1 MSDVCASPETR
12 RPNDTPMKQSISRST
27 AHRRRAANRAMLA
40 LLAAAALVP
49 LASCGELDRFSPS
62 DDYVGPYRNLAPLPA
77 DWQARRL
84 PSGALSIGH
93 APRAATQP
101 ADGAATQLAP
111 TSQPAADAIRIS
123 VKQAILTSLENNPEL
138 VIQRYNPPIQ
148 RTVEQQERAA
158 FDPTVT
164 GGLTGSADRA
174 NRQRQATG
182 GRTTSG
188 QGIDANAG
196 VTQFLPTGTTIDV
209 GGSTS
214 VVNTPGFSDSD
225 VATRLGVTATQ
236 ALLRGAGVETNLARL
251 REARIDVLTSR
262 YELRGFAESL
272 LETVEN
278 TYWDYALG
286 QQRIEIFKKSLAL
299 AEQQL
304 DEARELIHVGK
315 LAEIELAGA
324 EAEVALRK
332 EDLINARSTLAKTKL
347 ALLRLISPK
356 TPDMWT
362 RSVALEDAPFIPQGE
377 LDPVQAH
384 VDVAMQMRP
393 DLNQARLRVKKGD
406 LEVVRTKNGLLP
418 KLDLFITLGKTGYAD
433 SFHRSAGDIFRDS
446 YDAQAGVR
454 FEIPV
459 ENRDAEAVNLR
470 ARLTRDQLVASVD
483 NLAQL
488 VEVDVRTAH
497 IEVMRTREQITATA
511 ATRRL
516 QEAKLKAETEKFRVG
531 KSTTLL
537 VAQAQRD
544 LLSAQISEIEAV
556 TNYLK
561 STVTLFRLEG
571 SLLERRGIEAPGGTG
586 EGLDGAKA
594 SAATQPAK

>member
-1 MSDVCASPETR
+1 MSSFAFRVS
-12 RPNDTPMKQSISRST
+12 NF
-27 AHRRRAANRAMLA
+27 RA
-40 LLAAAALVP
+40 LAAGLAGAFALFS
-49 LASCGELDRFSPS
+49 LASCSELDRFSPS
-62 DDYVGPYRNLAPLPA
+62 DDYIGPQRNLAPLPA

-84 PSGALSIGH
+84 PSGALSVGH
-93 APRAATQP
+93 APRSGPAATQP
-101 ADGAATQLAP
+101 GDGATTQLAP
-111 TSQPAADAIRIS
+111 TTQPAADALRIS
-123 VKQAILTSLENNPEL
+123 VRQAILTALENNPEL
-138 VIQRYNPPIQ
+138 VIQRFNPAIQ

-164 GGLTGSADRA
+164 GSVSRGGNRADRS
-174 NRQRQATG
+174 RQPG
-182 GRTTSG
+182 GGGVTRG
-188 QGIDANAG
+188 EAVDADAG
-196 VTQFLPTGTTIDV
+196 VTQFLPTGTTLDAS
-209 GGSTS
+209 GSTS
-214 VVNTPGFSDSD
+214 VSNSPLYSDSA
-225 VATRLGVTATQ
+225 VGTRLGVTATQ
-236 ALLRGAGVETNLARL
+236 ALLRGGSVDANLARL

-272 LETVEN
+272 LESVEN
-278 TYWDYALG
+278 TYWDYALA
-286 QQRIEIFKKSLAL
+286 QQRIEIFTRSLAL

-304 DEARELIHVGK
+304 DEARELIRVGK

-332 EDLINARSTLAKTKL
+332 EDLINARSSLAKTKL

-356 TPDMWT
+356 APDMWT
-362 RSVALEDAPFIPQGE
+362 RPVALDDMPFVPLGT

-393 DLNQARLRVKKGD
+393 DLNQARLRVKRGD
-406 LEVVRTKNGLLP
+406 LEVVRTRNGLLP

-433 SFHRSAGDIFRDS
+433 SFHRSTGDIFRDS

-459 ENRDAEAVNLR
+459 ENRDAEAANLR
-470 ARLTRDQLVASVD
+470 ARLSRDQLVASVD

-571 SLLERRGIEAPGGTG
+571 SLLERRGIEAPGGNG
-586 EGLDGAKA
+586 EGLDGEKA
-594 SAATQPAK
+594 GATTQPAK